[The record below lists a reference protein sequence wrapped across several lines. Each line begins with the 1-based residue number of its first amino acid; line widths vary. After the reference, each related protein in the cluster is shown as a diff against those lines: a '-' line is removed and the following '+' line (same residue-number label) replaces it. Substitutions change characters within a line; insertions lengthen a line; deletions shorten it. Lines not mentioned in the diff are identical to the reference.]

1 MVLGVAVV
9 LATNHLEGDPAST
22 LMNAGAA
29 VIVYGGTFAALLVHF
44 RPRDITSSVKRL
56 SWLIRPPNT
65 DTVRFI
71 EDITEWS
78 NISRSRGV
86 LALEEVADN
95 LNDRFVKNGLTM
107 IVNNQPFEEV
117 RNTLFLIGEL
127 EDREYDVAGN
137 VWEAAGGYAPTI
149 GVLGAVLGLIHVM
162 INLDHPGSL
171 GIGIATAF
179 VATVYGVGTANLIF
193 FPLGSRLK
201 AIAGG
206 RTVYRDIALEG
217 LLLLWKGASPLII
230 RERLESLLES
240 RRRDAPLSEEPAGDA
255 GGQFEA
261 DTSPVRERA

>member
-9 LATNHLEGDPAST
+9 LVTNHLEGDPASA
-22 LMNAGAA
+22 LMNSGAA

-44 RPRDITSSVKRL
+44 RPRDIISAVKRL

-65 DTVRFI
+65 DTVAFI
-71 EDITEWS
+71 EDVTEWA

-86 LALEEVADN
+86 LALEELADK
-95 LNDRFVKNGLTM
+95 LGDRFVKTGMTM

-137 VWEAAGGYAPTI
+137 VWEAAGGYSPTI

-179 VATVYGVGTANLIF
+179 VATVYGVGTANLLF
-193 FPLGSRLK
+193 FPLGARLK
-201 AIAGG
+201 AVAGG

-240 RRRDAPLSEEPAGDA
+240 RRRDAPQAEEPVSDS
-255 GGQFEA
+255 GGAFET
-261 DTSPVRERA
+261 DTTQVRERA